1 MNNTPQGDSNRKPL
15 IRTLYETPMTP
26 EEIEKR
32 SFGIIDATVPRHGL
46 SPYEWE
52 VVRRMIHT
60 TADTALVDKVKFS
73 PHAIEAAIQ
82 ALQSGKKIFVD
93 SNMIRSGLSIERLRE
108 IHPDYSRNDIFCH
121 VSDADVV
128 SSAKTSGLPR
138 SLFAVRKAKTILDGG
153 IAVFGNSP
161 VALMELNRLVM
172 EEGIRP
178 ALVVAMPVGF
188 VHVAESKEELMSLG
202 LPYIALVG
210 RRGGSPLAVS
220 VIHALCSVAQTKGGI
235 ISVSDESCPGSPKT
249 APLDKACPQ
258 GSRLGRKAIIL
269 LGHGSRVP
277 DAGKHME
284 KVASGLKSK
293 YGYNI
298 VEICYMSRLGPHFP
312 EVFEKCVSQGA
323 TEIMVIP
330 YFLHDGL
337 HLVLDIPEMM
347 QKIARSHPGIKLVLG
362 QNLGFD
368 DVLVDLVQRR
378 IADSKDDCDVRE
390 LTLPPRQQY
399 PVPPGQPVFVAMAP
413 EEAARFLREK
423 RNRAH

>member
-138 SLFAVRKAKTILDGG
+138 SLFAVRKAKPILDGG
-153 IAVFGNSP
+153 IAVFG
-161 VALMELNRLVM
+161 
-172 EEGIRP
+172 
-178 ALVVAMPVGF
+178 
-188 VHVAESKEELMSLG
+188 
-202 LPYIALVG
+202 
-210 RRGGSPLAVS
+210 
-220 VIHALCSVAQTKGGI
+220 
-235 ISVSDESCPGSPKT
+235 
-249 APLDKACPQ
+249 
-258 GSRLGRKAIIL
+258 
-269 LGHGSRVP
+269 
-277 DAGKHME
+277 
-284 KVASGLKSK
+284 
-293 YGYNI
+293 
-298 VEICYMSRLGPHFP
+298 
-312 EVFEKCVSQGA
+312 
-323 TEIMVIP
+323 
-330 YFLHDGL
+330 
-337 HLVLDIPEMM
+337 
-347 QKIARSHPGIKLVLG
+347 
-362 QNLGFD
+362 
-368 DVLVDLVQRR
+368 
-378 IADSKDDCDVRE
+378 
-390 LTLPPRQQY
+390 
-399 PVPPGQPVFVAMAP
+399 
-413 EEAARFLREK
+413 
-423 RNRAH
+423 